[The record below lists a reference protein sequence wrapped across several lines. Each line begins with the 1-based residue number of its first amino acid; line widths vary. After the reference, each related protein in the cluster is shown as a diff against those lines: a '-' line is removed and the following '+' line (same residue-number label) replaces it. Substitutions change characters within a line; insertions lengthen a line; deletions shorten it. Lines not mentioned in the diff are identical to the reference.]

1 MKYTY
6 TAVLYRK
13 EDETIFSFTSLPSGI
28 LCMDKNE
35 EEKDAVEQVLMEL
48 LSEDDFLSL
57 DALPGDVVMTNDEL
71 SKFVSDIFRLPYD
84 ENKVRQITVTVDDEE

>member
-13 EDETIFSFTSLPSGI
+13 EDETVFSFTSLPSGI

-35 EEKDAVEQVLMEL
+35 EEKEAVEQVLMEL
-48 LSEDDFLSL
+48 LSEEDFLSL
-57 DALPGDVVMTNDEL
+57 DALPGDVVLTDDEL
-71 SKFVSDIFRLPYD
+71 SKFVLNIFQLPYD